1 MYITNISHIT
11 QSDKDKIFDK
21 TKTIRPKTWS
31 IDFTKKRLMAYHL
44 PKSSL
49 HRLLSQFS
57 PSCFFFCFGRGG
69 GGTMAPP
76 WPYVGPSLHIRVIWV
91 SNGLYLMCHARC
103 FHVWIFVRT
112 KPNQPRPVS
121 LLTSSASL
129 PRPRISR
136 RFTEVS
142 VNLLL

>member
-1 MYITNISHIT
+1 MLATSHKVT
-11 QSDKDKIFDK
+11 K
-21 TKTIRPKTWS
+21 TKFLIKPKQLDQRLGQLISQKSDLWLIICQS
-31 IDFTKKRLMAYHL
+31 LVFTDYSHNSVLVV
-44 PKSSL
+44 
-49 HRLLSQFS
+49 
-57 PSCFFFCFGRGG
+57 FFFFWEGG
-69 GGTMAPP
+69 GGGAMAPP